1 MSRIHRS
8 SFRKHLHQAVRTALN
23 CLPTPWR
30 FALFRRMIDCDP
42 APPESLQLKIADTK
56 EELEACFR
64 LLHDAYVGSGFM
76 KPHPSGMR
84 VTQYHALP
92 TTTTLCA
99 KIDGVVV
106 GTISMI
112 REGVFGFPLQAAFD
126 LSEVRAK
133 EGQIAEISAL
143 AVHPD
148 YRKTG
153 GAILFPLMKFMYE
166 YCTQYFDVRHLVIAV
181 NPDKIALYEA
191 VLFFKRLRGS
201 AVDNYDFANGAPA
214 VGATLDLAHAPA
226 LFDQAYGDRPARKN
240 LHQYFVKT
248 VLPNIQLPRR
258 RYHTTNDPVMTPE
271 ILNHFFNVATQG
283 FAELDERRRLLLR
296 SIYGLSGYDSVLPS
310 PTVPVAGQHPLRRH
324 QRYSLRCPARL
335 LLGTD
340 EPLALTVIELS
351 AGGFQAESKL
361 PLPLDLEGT
370 AVVELGEHDVSTV
383 QVRVVRHGGPSSTY
397 GGFYGFQLQQTDE
410 RWRRCVAALEQ
421 GQTAADLMR
430 PMAVALATPATPA
443 AKPRAAAPN
452 AHSGV

>member
-1 MSRIHRS
+1 MSRIQRS
-8 SFRKHLHQAVRTALN
+8 SIRKQLRQALRRALN
-23 CLPTPWR
+23 VLPMAWR
-30 FALFRRMIDCDP
+30 FALYRRMIDCDP
-42 APPESLQLKIADTK
+42 APPANLQLKIADTR
-56 EELEACFR
+56 EELAACFA

-106 GTISMI
+106 GTMSMI

-148 YRKTG
+148 YRRTG

-166 YCTQYFDVRHLVIAV
+166 YCTEYFDTRHLVIAV
-181 NPDKIALYEA
+181 NPDKIELYESL
-191 VLFFKRLRGS
+191 LFFKRLRDNV
-201 AVDNYDFANGAPA
+201 VDRYDFANGAPA

-226 LFDQAYGDRPARKN
+226 LFEQVYGGRSTRKN
-240 LHQYFVKT
+240 LFKYFVQT
-248 VLPNIQLPRR
+248 RLPNIQSPRR

-271 ILNHFFNVATQG
+271 ILDHFFNQQTQG

-296 SIYGLSGYDSVLPS
+296 SIYGLPGYDAVLP
-310 PTVPVAGQHPLRRH
+310 PTPPSVAGHHPLRRH
-324 QRYSLRCPARL
+324 QRFSLRCPAQL
-335 LLGTD
+335 VLGD
-340 EPLALTVIELS
+340 DAPLALTVIELS
-351 AGGFQAESKL
+351 AGGFQAESKV
-361 PLPLDLEGT
+361 PLPLDADGI
-370 AVVELGEHDVSTV
+370 AQVELGTRDCSTV
-383 QVRVVRHGGPSSTY
+383 QVRIVRNGGPSSQY
-397 GGFYGFQLQQTDE
+397 GGFYGFKLEATDE
-410 RWRRCVAALEQ
+410 VWRRCVAALEQ

-430 PMAVALATPATPA
+430 PMPIAVATPVGPTATRLADVAL
-443 AKPRAAAPN
+443 
-452 AHSGV
+452 G